1 MRKFLLSMFLVC
13 WSVVTVLAAGVSNP
27 YGNNTAALQNSAV
40 QSSLTNAVQ
49 LADLRTNL
57 EAALEKTSKLSFT
70 KRMALKSMLKKVKK
84 AEKTNAD
91 VNSLL
96 VTLGIIFIIVGLVL
110 LVLGL
115 VISGGVYYGTGG
127 GWLALGLILF
137 LIGKFVDL

>member
-1 MRKFLLSMFLVC
+1 MFLVC

-40 QSSLTNAVQ
+40 QSSLTNAIQ

-57 EAALEKTSKLSFT
+57 ETALEKTSKLSFT

-91 VNSLL
+91 LNSLL
-96 VTLGIIFIIVGLVL
+96 VTLGIIFIIIGIVF

-115 VISGGVYYGTGG
+115 VSGGWYYGGAG
-127 GWLALGLILF
+127 GWLALGIIFF
-137 LIGKFVDL
+137 LIGKFVDF

>member
-1 MRKFLLSMFLVC
+1 MKKFLLSMFLVC

-27 YGNNTAALQNSAV
+27 YGNNTAALQNSTV

-57 EAALEKTSKLSFT
+57 ETALEKTSKLSFT
-70 KRMALKSMLKKVKK
+70 KRMVLKSMLKKVKK

-91 VNSLL
+91 LNGLL
-96 VTLGIIFIIVGLVL
+96 VTIGIICIIIGLVF
-110 LVLGL
+110 LVLGVL
-115 VISGGVYYGTGG
+115 SGGWYYGGAG